1 MVLSRVSAEGLK
13 KAALYGAVLSVTGC
27 SVLYYLIQSMTL
39 LCSIKWRLE
48 CLGCVW
54 L

>member
-1 MVLSRVSAEGLK
+1 MVLSRVSAESLK

-39 LCSIKWRLE
+39 NCVHKMASSIQ
-48 CLGCVW
+48 GCVW